1 MDYLRDVLKRFDVVV
16 KTVLFLIAG
25 LLLLE
30 ILNLIIPNN
39 RISSLSNYYLP
50 DFYMFVYFAGLVLF
64 VLRYVL
70 SGRTSINPDKN
81 E

>member
-16 KTVLFLIAG
+16 KTVLFLIVG
-25 LLLLE
+25 SLLLE
-30 ILNLIIPNN
+30 ILHRVFPNYFN
-39 RISSLSNYYLP
+39 ALSNLYLP
-50 DFYMFVYFAGLVLF
+50 DHYMFVYFGGLVLF

-70 SGRTSINPDKN
+70 TGRTTINPDKS